1 MEHFNMILLRAKILS
16 YCCIIGFSASSAL
29 AVNIDFSV
37 EDDGITPLANGQKID
52 AGQEFGALFD
62 VSSAGNNAG
71 AAIFDSTPGTNPA
84 DPDLW
89 VNLGNILILQ
99 ENNGSADAITGDF
112 FNTPNDDASQGNQI
126 FFDFFAPIS
135 AQSIDLIDV
144 NGNGP
149 VIVTLFDQGGLTRTY
164 VAPMHWTF
172 DVSASGPKGFETL
185 DLTTLANQPGEGGG
199 IATASEQ
206 AGFNPNDVIN
216 ITVTFQGSGGLDNL
230 EFVPEPATGLLIGLA
245 GFVMLRR
252 RR

>member
-1 MEHFNMILLRAKILS
+1 MILLRAKFFS
-16 YCCIIGFSASSAL
+16 IGCVIGLCTSSAL

-37 EDDGITPLANGQKID
+37 EDDGVTPLANGQKID
-52 AGQEFGALFD
+52 VGQEFGVLFD
-62 VSSAGNNAG
+62 VSSSGNNAG
-71 AAIFDSTPGTNPA
+71 AAIFDSTSGVNAA

-126 FFDFFAPIS
+126 FFDFFSPIY

-149 VIVTLFDQGGLTRTY
+149 VTVTLRDQGGLTRTY
-164 VAPMHWTF
+164 FAPMHWTF
-172 DVSASGPKGFETL
+172 DISASGPNGFETL
-185 DLTTLANQPGEGGG
+185 NLTTLANQPGEGGG
-199 IATASEQ
+199 IATANEQ

-216 ITVTFQGSGGLDNL
+216 ITITFDGSGGVDNL
-230 EFVPEPATGLLIGLA
+230 NFTPEPGTGLLVGLTA
-245 GFVMLRR
+245 IFLIRR
-252 RR
+252 RK